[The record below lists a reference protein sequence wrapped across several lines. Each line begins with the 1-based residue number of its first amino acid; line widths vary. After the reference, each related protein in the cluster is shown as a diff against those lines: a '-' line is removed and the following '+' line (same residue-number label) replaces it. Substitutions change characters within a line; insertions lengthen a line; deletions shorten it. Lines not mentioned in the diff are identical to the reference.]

1 MPKTKTITIS
11 NQKGGVGKTTTCL
24 NLGVSLAAQGKK
36 VLLIDSDPQGSLTV
50 SLGHTN
56 PDSIPITLSDHLKN
70 TIEEIDSDLSNGILH
85 HPEGIDFVPA
95 NIELAG
101 LEVSLF
107 NVMNREKILKQYID
121 RVKASYDYILI
132 DCMPSLGMLTI
143 NGLAAAN
150 SVIIPVQAQ
159 YLSAKGLEQLLHTI
173 NKVKRQINPDLKIE
187 GILLTMV
194 DGRTNNAKEISDLIR
209 NTYGSNIKVFDTSI
223 PHSVR
228 AAESASIGKS
238 IFTHDPYGKVAKAYT
253 NLTREVLQIENKRQ
267 KTKTD
272 ILR

>member
-1 MPKTKTITIS
+1 MHKLSITVYS
-11 NQKGGVGKTTTCL
+11 AL
-24 NLGVSLAAQGKK
+24 
-36 VLLIDSDPQGSLTV
+36 
-50 SLGHTN
+50 
-56 PDSIPITLSDHLKN
+56 
-70 TIEEIDSDLSNGILH
+70 
-85 HPEGIDFVPA
+85 
-95 NIELAG
+95 
-101 LEVSLF
+101 
-107 NVMNREKILKQYID
+107 
-121 RVKASYDYILI
+121 

-143 NGLAAAN
+143 NALAAAD

-194 DGRTNNAKEISDLIR
+194 DGRTNNAREISDLIR
-209 NTYGSNIKVFDTSI
+209 NTYGSNIKVFDTTI

-253 NLTREVLQIENKRQ
+253 NLSREVLQIENKRQ

>member
-1 MPKTKTITIS
+1 MSNTKTITIS

-24 NLGVSLAAQGKK
+24 NLGANLAAQGKK

-56 PDSIPITLSDHLKN
+56 PDNLPVTLSDHLKN
-70 TIEEIDSDLSNGILH
+70 TIEEIGSDLSNGILQ

-107 NVMNREKILKQYID
+107 NVMNREKMLKQYID
-121 RVKASYDYILI
+121 SVKASYDYILI

-143 NGLAAAN
+143 NALAAAD

-209 NTYGSNIKVFDTSI
+209 NTYGSNIKVFETTI

-253 NLTREVLQIENKRQ
+253 NLTREVLQIENKRY

>member
-1 MPKTKTITIS
+1 MKTITIS

-56 PDSIPITLSDHLKN
+56 PDSISITLSDYLRN
-70 TIEEIDSDLSNGILH
+70 TIEEIDFDLSNGILH

-143 NGLAAAN
+143 NALAAAD

-173 NKVKRQINPDLKIE
+173 NKVKRQINPELKIE

-194 DGRTNNAKEISDLIR
+194 DGRTNNAREISDLIR
-209 NTYGSNIKVFDTSI
+209 NTYGSNIKVFDTTI

-267 KTKTD
+267 KAKTD